1 MGIEPVNTS
10 LDTNLDTDCVHWTSV
25 LNFSDLTRT
34 DVTHS
39 SPQFHLAAVKHRASR
54 SDV

>member
-10 LDTNLDTDCVHWTSV
+10 LDTNLDTNGLHWRSV
-25 LNFSDLTRT
+25 LNFIYLTRT

-54 SDV
+54 SNV